1 MHMTPLNLELII
13 YWLNNL
19 IIKSFWVGKNFI
31 NEQSNFVIK
40 LNILELKMFSK
51 LRNALMMINFILRIN
66 ILSIIYFTYKYYND
80 LLG

>member
-19 IIKSFWVGKNFI
+19 TIKSFWLGKNFI

-80 LLG
+80 